1 MAQEGKE
8 IHSFI
13 IDNAANLASFIFI
26 MNIMQLQEACRQ
38 RALKRKIFA
47 ALHKKILEAGQPSC
61 YMPHCAVQH
70 GRGGRPMSAKTT
82 AKTIP
87 FQTVDADKVLAAQQ
101 RNIDAFANA
110 SQIVVD
116 GAKVLAQRQSE
127 MMQSSVDQWM
137 AASQGAMTLKPGE
150 FVPADQLTKV
160 KSAYETAVA
169 NAKEM
174 TEIAMKAQSEATSV
188 LTKCF
193 MANIED
199 MKAFAKIG

>member
-1 MAQEGKE
+1 MSTKT
-8 IHSFI
+8 
-13 IDNAANLASFIFI
+13 
-26 MNIMQLQEACRQ
+26 
-38 RALKRKIFA
+38 
-47 ALHKKILEAGQPSC
+47 
-61 YMPHCAVQH
+61 
-70 GRGGRPMSAKTT
+70 SAKS
-82 AKTIP
+82 AP

-127 MMQSSVDQWM
+127 LMQSSVDQWM
-137 AASQGAMTLKPGE
+137 AASQGALSMKPGE
-150 FVPADQLTKV
+150 FVPADQMGKV
-160 KSAYETAVA
+160 KTAYESAVS

-174 TEIAMKAQSEATSV
+174 TEIAMKAQGEAISV

-199 MKAFAKIG
+199 IKSFSKIG

>member
-1 MAQEGKE
+1 MTAK
-8 IHSFI
+8 
-13 IDNAANLASFIFI
+13 A
-26 MNIMQLQEACRQ
+26 
-38 RALKRKIFA
+38 
-47 ALHKKILEAGQPSC
+47 
-61 YMPHCAVQH
+61 
-70 GRGGRPMSAKTT
+70 SAKTT
-82 AKTIP
+82 P

-127 MMQSSVDQWM
+127 LMQSSVDQWM

-160 KSAYETAVA
+160 KTAYETAVA

-174 TEIAMKAQSEATSV
+174 TEIAMKAQGEATSV

-193 MANIED
+193 MANIDD